1 MGGTGITGA
10 AGRRALGGAV
20 VLALFALPVAACGG
34 GGNAG
39 GNTSCGTY
47 QGLASSDRSTVV
59 KAMIDQHGGNDSAAA
74 IDVTKL
80 SVDAYCALHTS
91 SDTIGNVYKP

>member
-1 MGGTGITGA
+1 MGGTGITGT
-10 AGRRALGGAV
+10 AGRRALGGAI

-47 QGLASSDRSTVV
+47 EGLGSSDRSVVV
-59 KAMIDQHGGNDSAAA
+59 KAMIDQHGGNDSPAAV
-74 IDVTKL
+74 DVAKL
-80 SVDAYCALHTS
+80 SVDGYCLLHSS
-91 SDTIGNVYKP
+91 SDTIGNVYHG